1 MTDHTT
7 TRLQYMTDG
16 IHSWTGTPQIVFDKA
31 HESTL
36 ATDTPLGLLKRILVG
51 THIRH
56 VRCSQ
61 VSILPFKFPRQIVH
75 GRRKG
80 GCWASAASSF
90 AHRSQSR
97 SSMHMNQNQ
106 TTSTPRFGLYPQFIS
121 LRSQVTSSSSSPV
134 RDQIQ
139 TACHRLHSRCLLHR
153 EAHPTALEPIVRF
166 LPQAATTYLRC
177 DTSATEAKGI
187 SRPQVI
193 VATNIT
199 EKSLTVGEIV
209 YVIDP
214 AFSKLSMTHELASNR
229 P

>member
-1 MTDHTT
+1 MGERSQFHCSSFPVETF
-7 TRLQYMTDG
+7 Y
-16 IHSWTGTPQIVFDKA
+16 A
-31 HESTL
+31 HEPESDYVR
-36 ATDTPLGLLKRILVG
+36 AS
-51 THIRH
+51 IRTVFTIH
-56 VRCSQ
+56 QLR
-61 VSILPFKFPRQIVH
+61 
-75 GRRKG
+75 
-80 GCWASAASSF
+80 
-90 AHRSQSR
+90 
-97 SSMHMNQNQ
+97 NQA
-106 TTSTPRFGLYPQFIS
+106 
-121 LRSQVTSSSSSPV
+121 TSSSSSPV

-139 TACHRLHSRCLLHR
+139 KACHRLHSRCLLHR